1 MPDAGRFSEVGEQG
15 SRAVIE
21 AAAVLEHELAA
32 GRTDATAADDRP
44 TGGHRL
50 DPEEFGRLVQQV
62 SEHTHQLIDA
72 VAARL
77 ADNTAAAAAAHTRRL
92 TANAHDA
99 LDLLLK
105 LTTLTTES
113 PDPAGRPG
121 AGHRQE
127 HGPLPEHGPQPRPGQ
142 HPDGPEGHQE

>member
-15 SRAVIE
+15 SRAVVE

-32 GRTDATAADDRP
+32 GRTDATTADDRLSGEP
-44 TGGHRL
+44 RL

-72 VAARL
+72 VGARL
-77 ADNTAAAAAAHTRRL
+77 AGNTAAAAAAHTRRL

-105 LTTLTTES
+105 LTALTTEF
-113 PDPAGRPG
+113 PERANGRAAEP
-121 AGHRQE
+121 QQ
-127 HGPLPEHGPQPRPGQ
+127 EHGPQPRPGQ
-142 HPDGPEGHQE
+142 HPGGAEGHRG